1 MGGWAAEVSFETTE
15 RGERLAGGMQE
26 GGALEEAIHESALS
40 EEGGNDRSR
49 GCARE
54 SGGGGRA
61 RGSEGGRAREFE
73 EAENAAESEGGGR
86 LCSKPADLSAG
97 KLAAALEAHALGCP

>member
-1 MGGWAAEVSFETTE
+1 MGGWAAEVSFDTTE

-26 GGALEEAIHESALS
+26 GGALEAIHESALS

-54 SGGGGRA
+54 SGEGGRA
-61 RGSEGGRAREFE
+61 RESEGGRAREFE

-86 LCSKPADLSAG
+86 LCSMQADLSAG
-97 KLAAALEAHALGCP
+97 ALAAALEAHALGCP